1 MGLLLKGNIMNAY
14 YVAAILFLGL
24 SVYLGYLGNNYESKK
39 SNSQQLNEISKEF
52 RTLGEQITELKGT
65 QIEAEEIKEIDEKY
79 KLLAQQYMKA
89 LPAKAQSLIVEKE
102 EDKLEKINISKTL
115 LPQIDLVKETAKN
128 LSTVFSSEGAD
139 LQYTEMS
146 IPTNLFSNEPF
157 QLRLSSSMSEYWS
170 IHLVDR
176 EPGIGMMFVRILQEK
191 DGRELLTN
199 DSIVFRWVKNERFA
213 FSLNERIGEE
223 VKRNV
228 FGDLNNQYHPI
239 DDAKTQLETLVVNL
253 FKYVIAKSELKKTEG
268 K

>member
-1 MGLLLKGNIMNAY
+1 
-14 YVAAILFLGL
+14 
-24 SVYLGYLGNNYESKK
+24 
-39 SNSQQLNEISKEF
+39 
-52 RTLGEQITELKGT
+52 
-65 QIEAEEIKEIDEKY
+65 
-79 KLLAQQYMKA
+79 
-89 LPAKAQSLIVEKE
+89 
-102 EDKLEKINISKTL
+102 
-115 LPQIDLVKETAKN
+115 
-128 LSTVFSSEGAD
+128 
-139 LQYTEMS
+139 
-146 IPTNLFSNEPF
+146 
-157 QLRLSSSMSEYWS
+157 MSEYWS

-176 EPGIGMMFVRILQEK
+176 EPGKIGMMFVRILQEK